1 MRFSAKVDGAEHAVI
16 ASPDGT
22 VAVDG
27 QVHSAKVTKP
37 APERRAVTVAEK
49 SYEVRVIEGSAEK
62 GEFLIELGGERI
74 LVGVSSVQRGATFRA
89 TGTASAAAG
98 AAAAAAKGAAKAA
111 ADASAEGVR
120 APMPGKVLEVFVE
133 PGDKVDAGDVVLIL
147 EAMKMENELKSPRK
161 GTIKSV
167 NVKKGDPV
175 AGQQLLVV
183 LD

>member
-1 MRFSAKVDGAEHAVI
+1 MRFSARVDGAEHAII
-16 ASPDGT
+16 AGPDGT

-27 QVHSAKVTKP
+27 EVHAAKVTRP
-37 APERRAVTVAEK
+37 APERRVVAVAEK
-49 SYEVRVIEGSAEK
+49 NYEVRVVEGSAEK
-62 GEFLIELGGERI
+62 GEFLIELGGERVRVAVTS
-74 LVGVSSVQRGATFRA
+74 LQKGATFRA
-89 TGTASAAAG
+89 GGTTSTAAG
-98 AAAAAAKGAAKAA
+98 AAAAAKGAAKAA

-133 PGDKVDAGDVVLIL
+133 AGDKVDAGDVVLIL

-161 GTIKSV
+161 GTIKAV

>member
-27 QVHSAKVTKP
+27 QVHSAKVTRP

-49 SYEVRVIEGSAEK
+49 SYEVRVVEGSAEK

-74 LVGVSSVQRGATFRA
+74 RVGVSSVQRGATFRA
-89 TGTASAAAG
+89 MGATSGAGG
-98 AAAAAAKGAAKAA
+98 AATAKAAAKAA

-120 APMPGKVLEVFVE
+120 APMPGKVLDVFVE

-161 GTIKSV
+161 GTIKAV
-167 NVKKGDPV
+167 TVKKGDPV